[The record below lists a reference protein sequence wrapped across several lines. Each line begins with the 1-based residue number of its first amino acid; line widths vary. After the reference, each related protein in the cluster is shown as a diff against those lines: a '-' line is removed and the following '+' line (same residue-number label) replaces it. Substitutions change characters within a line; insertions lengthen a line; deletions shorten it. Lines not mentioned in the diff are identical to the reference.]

1 MAFNRLTFSQGE
13 KVFSKSANWYYPLPL
28 GEGGRFVPA
37 GEGGGMLISVR
48 VVPRAKQN
56 KVVAEADRLKVY
68 LTAPPVEGKAND
80 LLIEVLAEHLGVK
93 KKQLRLIRGEKGRD
107 KIVEVL

>member
-1 MAFNRLTFSQGE
+1 MIVT
-13 KVFSKSANWYYPLPL
+13 
-28 GEGGRFVPA
+28 
-37 GEGGGMLISVR
+37 IR

-56 KVVAEADRLKVY
+56 KVVKEAGRLKVY

-93 KKQLRLIRGEKGRD
+93 KKQLRLVRGEKGRD
-107 KIVEVL
+107 KVVEVLKK